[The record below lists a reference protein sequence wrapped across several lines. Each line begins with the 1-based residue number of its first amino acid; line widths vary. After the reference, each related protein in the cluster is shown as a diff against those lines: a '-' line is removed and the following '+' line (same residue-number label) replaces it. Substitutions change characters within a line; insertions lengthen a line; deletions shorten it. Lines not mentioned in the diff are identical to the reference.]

1 MVVSKVGI
9 FLGYSSE
16 TSIKKEGLGRL
27 LAFVIKGIQTGD
39 TKLAIACPRWFK
51 VHLEELLED
60 HNIPLT
66 DIELVMTEGIPLAV
80 RLRRKKSSKRRN
92 AFGYLSGLKSSLTAF
107 AKNKILKVAV
117 ANKSYKVFQPLIEL
131 SLFFIG
137 LMAFA
142 LLCLPILLPLLMYRL
157 LPLNFKNLIM
167 MPYRT
172 VTGSLSSIR
181 NNVLAIEGS
190 ELLIKSELDELI
202 CKINNRADIGQWFI
216 PTLFWPEIS
225 KINARKIVVSP
236 DLVLNEM
243 PSHFAYPWAENAV
256 NKFEKVAY
264 SADKL
269 ITYSEYV
276 KEGHL
281 GSFLGIDKKK
291 VSVINHGQVSLKEY
305 LLLGNNNQD
314 LDEIR
319 KVALNITRNYFIQHE
334 NVFWSSV
341 DFEQINYI
349 FYSSQ
354 YRPYKNIFALVRCV
368 EYINREQAI
377 NLKLVLTCSIEH
389 APEIMNF
396 IYENNMRSQVLIAH
410 DLSSKELA
418 AFNALASLSVNP
430 SLFEGGMPFT
440 FCEAY
445 SVGTPSIMG
454 DIPVTREILT
464 KRTPHLLDSMLF
476 DPYSDYDMVNK
487 IIWGLENKEQLF
499 KEQRELFDKFPSWD
513 EIAARYIEEILGE

>member
-1 MVVSKVGI
+1 MNKVGI

-27 LAFVIKGIQTGD
+27 LAFVIKGIQAGESE
-39 TKLAIACPRWFK
+39 LVIACPQWFQI
-51 VHLEELLED
+51 HLEELLED
-60 HNIPLT
+60 HNIPLSN
-66 DIELVMTEGIPLAV
+66 IELLMTEGIPLAV
-80 RLRRKKSSKRRN
+80 RLRRKKSSKRKSL
-92 AFGYLSGLKSSLTAF
+92 FDYVEGFKSSLITF
-107 AKNKILKVAV
+107 AKKRVLKVAV
-117 ANKSYKVFQPLIEL
+117 ANKSYKLFQPLIEL
-131 SLFFIG
+131 LLFFIG
-137 LMAFA
+137 LLTFA
-142 LLCLPILLPLLMYRL
+142 LLFLPVFLPYLIYRL
-157 LPLNFKNLIM
+157 LPLNIKNLIT
-167 MPYRT
+167 MPYRI

-190 ELLIKSELDELI
+190 ELLIESELDELI
-202 CKINNRADIGQWFI
+202 CKINTRTDIGQWFV
-216 PTLFWPEIS
+216 PTLFWPEIG

-243 PSHFAYPWAENAV
+243 PSHFVYPWVENVVSKLEAA
-256 NKFEKVAY
+256 AY

-276 KEGHL
+276 KEKHL
-281 GSFLGIDKKK
+281 GKFLGIDRKN
-291 VSVINHGQVSLKEY
+291 VTVINHGRVSLKEY
-305 LLLGNNNQD
+305 LLLGNKKQT
-314 LDEIR
+314 LDETR
-319 KVALNITRNYFIQHE
+319 KVALSILRDYFIQHQ

-341 DFEQINYI
+341 DFEHINYI

-368 EYINREQAI
+368 ENINREQGI

-389 APEIMNF
+389 APEIINF
-396 IYENNMRSQVLIAH
+396 ISENNMHSKVLIAH
-410 DLSSKELA
+410 NLSSKELA

-499 KEQRELFDKFPSWD
+499 KEQKELFDKFPSWD
-513 EIAARYIEEILGE
+513 EVAARYIEEILGE